1 MIDNLTIEKVKSAA
15 SIVDVIGDFYELRK
29 NGKDYTCLCPFHE
42 DRHLGSFKVS
52 PTKNCYTCFSCGE
65 HGKPLDFLMKHEHLS
80 FIDAI
85 RWLGKKY
92 GIEVEG
98 ADKFNVRTSTP
109 RPATPPLQTLV
120 LPIEMALG
128 KMDTKDNTLC
138 QWLRTGINWDGA
150 QRARVENVLRAYMVG
165 HSIQGHTIFWQC
177 DDKAQLRTG
186 KMMMYKPDGHRD
198 RETKGNNNWIHS
210 MLERAGHPAYNTD
223 THEMK
228 QCLFGL
234 HLTDLYPNATVNIVE
249 SEKTALICAIAYGSH
264 IMSIWMACGG
274 KAMLSRDMLM
284 PLIQRKRHIVLY
296 PDKDAQESWA
306 EAARI
311 INYDRL
317 KINNDVIDTYW
328 KPEDGDKA
336 DIADIL
342 LRIISE
348 RKKKFKTVGDVIQEW
363 PQTEKLI
370 KDFDL
375 SIV

>member
-1 MIDNLTIEKVKSAA
+1 MIDNLTIEKIKSAA
-15 SIVDVIGDFYELRK
+15 SIVDVVSDFYELRK
-29 NGKDYTCLCPFHE
+29 FGKDYACLCPFHD
-42 DRHLGSFKVS
+42 DRHLGNFKLS
-52 PTKNCYTCFSCGE
+52 AKRNCYTCFSCGK
-65 HGKPLDFLMKHEHLS
+65 HGDPISFLMLHEHLS

-98 ADKFNVRTSTP
+98 SDKFSVRRSAP
-109 RPATPPLQTLV
+109 RPAVPPLQTLV
-120 LPIEMALG
+120 LPIKMALD
-128 KMDTKDNTLC
+128 KMDIKDDTLC
-138 QWLRTGINWDGA
+138 NWLRTGINWDGA

-165 HSIQGHTIFWQC
+165 HSRQGHTIFWQC
-177 DDKAQLRTG
+177 DERAQLRTG
-186 KMMMYKPDGHRD
+186 KMIKYKPDGHRSK
-198 RETKGNNNWIHS
+198 EKYANNWVHA
-210 MLERAGHPAYNTD
+210 MLEWAGHPAYNTE

-234 HLTDLYPNATVNIVE
+234 HLTDLYPNATINIVE
-249 SEKTALICAIAYGSH
+249 SEKTALICAITYGSH

-274 KAMLSRDMLM
+274 KNMLSREMLM
-284 PLIQRKRHIVLY
+284 PLIQRKRHIVIY

-317 KINNDVIDTYW
+317 KINNDVINTYW